1 MLLRKMMRDIWSQK
15 GTYIAC
21 VTIMVI
27 GLMTFNLFSIGYDN
41 FSYSRDVYY
50 GDMNF
55 ADGFAAVKGMPSSE
69 IKKLEALDEI
79 KVIEGRLVKD
89 VRIIQTALEGNAY
102 LRLISFVPEAT
113 DALNSFE
120 LQSGGIPQNG
130 RNEVILDSKYYDATH
145 RNIGDTISVAAAG
158 RVVDLTVTGS
168 GRSPEYI
175 YALRTDQDLYPD
187 PEMFGIA
194 FIPYDA
200 MKSILQSGQSVNDL
214 SFILDQGYSY
224 KDAEHA
230 LRERLEPFGLMDL
243 RARKDQKS
251 HLLLKSEIDGMK
263 GMAMAMPL
271 VFLGVAAMIMII
283 MLKRLVEKQRGQI
296 GVFKA
301 FGLTDRQILVH
312 YLGYAFFIGAV
323 AGILGAV
330 IGNVL
335 VRPFTEM
342 YRTMFNMP
350 LATPGFSMK
359 YTGISILLSWGFS
372 LIAGYQGVKST
383 LKIEPAEAMRP
394 PAPAAS
400 SGTAIEH
407 MKFLWSRLTMISRIA
422 IRNMFRNKGR
432 TAFVLI
438 GIVLTYAIL
447 GMPWAMKENMD
458 IMIYSQ
464 FDNVMVYDM
473 KVDLSHPVLQSDA
486 ISEVMQMATIE
497 YAEPLMEVPAVLY
510 KDGQK
515 KEVSVL
521 GIQAGSDL
529 YRLYDKNGLGYEL
542 SDEGI
547 VLSEQLAGK
556 LHAKVGDTLLM
567 QSPFAKDPKVK
578 VQIRVDQ
585 IIPQY
590 LGLNAYMDEKKLSAL
605 LDQPRFTTAII
616 AETDAEGVKQIRDKF
631 KESSTVFGV
640 NSSDELMAKY
650 AEMMDMMI
658 AMLGIFVVIGILCG
672 FSIVYASSMITVSER
687 KRELASMLVI
697 GLNYSEVK
705 RVLYLE
711 QWYTA
716 FLGLL
721 LGMPVLKMLV
731 TGMSSMMAND
741 VYKMPAEVSVLS
753 FVSAGFL
760 TVVSIRLAQWS
771 LGKKVEQI
779 KLVEALSIRE

>member
-1 MLLRKMMRDIWSQK
+1 MLLKKMMRDVWSQK

-21 VTIMVI
+21 VMIMVI

-50 GDMNF
+50 KEMNF
-55 ADGFAAVKGMPSSE
+55 ADGFASVKGMPTSE
-69 IKKLEALDEI
+69 LRKLEALKEI
-79 KVIEGRLVKD
+79 KVIEGRLIKD
-89 VRIIQTALEGNAY
+89 VRIIQDDQEGNAY
-102 LRLISFVPEAT
+102 LRLISFVPEAKES
-113 DALNSFE
+113 LNQFE
-120 LQSGGIPQNG
+120 LQSGGIPKNG
-130 RNEVILDSKYYDATH
+130 KNEIVLDSKYYDATN
-145 RNIGDTISVAAAG
+145 RGIGDKVSVAAAG

-187 PEMFGIA
+187 PERFGIA
-194 FIPYDA
+194 FISYDA
-200 MKSILQSGQSVNDL
+200 MKSILQSGQSVNDV
-214 SFILDQGYSY
+214 SFVLEPDFSY

-230 LRERLEPFGLMDL
+230 LRDRLESFGLMDI

-263 GMAMAMPL
+263 GMAMAMPI

-301 FGLTDRQILVH
+301 FGLTDAQILVH
-312 YLGYAFFIGAV
+312 YLGYALLIGSTAGIIGA
-323 AGILGAV
+323 G
-330 IGNVL
+330 IGNIL

-342 YRTMFNMP
+342 YRAMFNMP
-350 LATPGFSMK
+350 LATPDFSIK
-359 YTGISILLSWGFS
+359 YALISLGISLSFSIL
-372 LIAGYQGVKST
+372 AGYQGVKST

-400 SGTAIEH
+400 SGTAIER

-438 GIVLTYAIL
+438 GVVVTYAIL

-473 KVDLSHPVLQSDA
+473 KVDLSSPVLQKHA
-486 ISEVMQMATIE
+486 VSEVMQTASVE
-497 YAEPLMEVPAVLY
+497 YAEPLMEVPAVFY
-510 KDGQK
+510 NQGQK
-515 KEVSVL
+515 KEVIVL
-521 GIQAGSDL
+521 GIQEESNL
-529 YRLYDKNGLGYEL
+529 YHLYDKNGQSYALPEN
-542 SDEGI
+542 GI
-547 VLSEQLAGK
+547 ILSEQLAGK
-556 LHAKVGDTLLM
+556 LGADIDDVLLM
-567 QSPFAKDPKVK
+567 KSPYAKDPKETVE
-578 VQIRVDQ
+578 VVVDQ

-590 LGLNAYMDEKKLSAL
+590 LGLNAYMDETKLSEL
-605 LDQPRFTTAII
+605 LNQPRFSTSVI
-616 AETDAEGVKQIRDKF
+616 ARTDSVGVDKIREKF
-631 KESSTVFGV
+631 NESSIVFGV
-640 NSSDELMAKY
+640 NSSEELMEKY
-650 AEMMDMMI
+650 AEMMNMMI
-658 AMLGIFVVIGILCG
+658 AMLGIFITIGILCG

-716 FLGLL
+716 FVGFILGI
-721 LGMPVLKMLV
+721 PVLKMMV
-731 TGMSSMMAND
+731 TSMSAMMAND
-741 VYKMPAEVSVLS
+741 VYKMPTEVSGFS
-753 FVSAGFL
+753 FVSAALL
-760 TVVSIRLAQWS
+760 TVVSIVLAQWS